1 MLRQAPILD
10 DHPIPAASP
19 EAEDKPTT
27 PPPPP
32 GIDPRQ
38 RPAIACVETNEFLVA
53 SHNGASTIG
62 IFFTEAGDP
71 CRGTLDWGSNLRS
84 LAVDGPY
91 AVALLHN
98 HTVEIHSLHTLEIVQ
113 LVQLPNASSPA
124 SLQPKSLVRSWEG
137 LHLGPKPGQSKSDL
151 ITVPLLGGG
160 GGYFEP
166 APPRTPSKRS
176 ADPNATATR
185 TLILGKN
192 SLYALA
198 PLTLIVQADALLD
211 NGRAEEALSLAE
223 RIEQSSTDGVEANP
237 DLGYVYL
244 RAAYL
249 ALAGMRFQDGF
260 ELFLKAGTDPRLAVR
275 MFSELR
281 APLIGQSDQVQIW
294 AGLAGEVSELR
305 SVDDYS
311 KQSPARTA
319 PSSHPCGSHLQR
331 F

>member
-1 MLRQAPILD
+1 MPADHCVHTSTQAPILED
-10 DHPIPAASP
+10 PPAPTNSSDSP
-19 EAEDKPTT
+19 DADKPTT
-27 PPPPP
+27 PPPP

-38 RPAIACVETNEFLVA
+38 RPAIACVEPNEFLVA

-84 LAVDGPY
+84 LATDGAY
-91 AVALLHN
+91 AIALLHN
-98 HTVEIHSLHTLEIVQ
+98 HTVEVHSLHTLEIVQ
-113 LVQLPNASSPA
+113 LVQLPNAGAPA
-124 SLQPKSLVRSWEG
+124 SLQPKALARSWEG
-137 LHLGPKPGQSKSDL
+137 VRLGPKAGQAKSDL
-151 ITVPLLGGG
+151 VTVPLLGGS

-166 APPRTPSKRS
+166 DVQRIPSKRP
-176 ADPNATATR
+176 ADPNASATR

-223 RIEQSSTDGVEANP
+223 GIERSSTDGAAANS

-244 RAAYL
+244 QAAYI

-260 ELFLKAGTDPRLAVR
+260 ELFLRAGCDPRLAVR
-275 MFSELR
+275 MFPDLR
-281 APLIGQSDQVQIW
+281 EPLIGDKDRVEVW
-294 AGLAGEVSELR
+294 AGLAGEVGELR
-305 SVDDYS
+305 SVEDYS
-311 KQSPARTA
+311 QYQVS
-319 PSSHPCGSHLQR
+319 G
-331 F
+331 